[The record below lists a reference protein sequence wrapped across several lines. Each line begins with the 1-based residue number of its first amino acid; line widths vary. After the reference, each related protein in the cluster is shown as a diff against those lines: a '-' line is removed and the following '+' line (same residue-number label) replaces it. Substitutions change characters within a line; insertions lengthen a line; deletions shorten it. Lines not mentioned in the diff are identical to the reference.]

1 MSNEPVAPTLEL
13 AQRLIFAAFEILK
26 ENGGEMRGR
35 DVIREA
41 GARVELNDWAKARF
55 EKSGYVRWQSVLH
68 FYTID
73 CVKAGFLVKKRG
85 VWHLTPE
92 GEALI
97 PLGGAGI
104 LKKATAAYR
113 KWRAEN
119 PKPETVDP
127 NEVDG
132 VDETS
137 EQVMAM
143 EQIQQFAAE
152 GLEQHIRA
160 KNPYEFQ
167 DLAAALLRGMGY
179 YTPFV
184 APKGKDGGI
193 DIAAYRDPLGTDSPR
208 IKVQVKHRESSATV
222 QEIRQL
228 MGILRKDGDVG
239 IFISSGGFTADAK
252 MGARD
257 SLVHVELIDL
267 PRFLE
272 LWQDFFPKLDDEDK
286 ARLPLMPVYFLAT
299 GE

>member
-1 MSNEPVAPTLEL
+1 MSDTSVAPTLEL
-13 AQRLIFAAFEILK
+13 AQRLIFAAFEVLK

-35 DVIREA
+35 DVREAA
-41 GARVELNDWAKARF
+41 GARVELNEWAKARF
-55 EKSGYVRWQSVLH
+55 EKSGYIRWESILH

-92 GEALI
+92 GEATI
-97 PLGGAGI
+97 ALGGAGI
-104 LKKATAAYR
+104 LDKATAAYR
-113 KWRAEN
+113 KWRTEN
-119 PKPETVDP
+119 PKPEVAESTEP
-127 NEVDG
+127 EVG
-132 VDETS
+132 VS
-137 EQVMAM
+137 EEVIAM
-143 EQIQQFAAE
+143 EEIQQVAAD
-152 GLEQHIRA
+152 GLENHIRA

-167 DLAAALLRGMGY
+167 DLAAALMRGMGY

-193 DIAAYRDPLGTDSPR
+193 DIAAYRDPLGTESPR
-208 IKVQVKHRESSATV
+208 IKVQVKHRETAATI

-239 IFISSGGFTADAK
+239 IFISTGGFTSDAK
-252 MGARD
+252 YGARD

-272 LWQDFFPKLDDEDK
+272 LWQEFFPKLDDEDK
-286 ARLPLMPVYFLAT
+286 ARLPLMPVYFLASV
-299 GE
+299 E